1 MFRVGHDKS
10 NEHVHNYLI
19 NIFGR
24 GGLTQLSLVL
34 ILHLTLYYSYFKK
47 FKNHYILILILPP
60 LLNAMTDIAMEG
72 VQFPINFYLMYG
84 YFLSQGINLKK
95 EKLNI

>member
-1 MFRVGHDKS
+1 MPAPPQDLMAVYFLAY
-10 NEHVHNYLI
+10 YL
-19 NIFGR
+19 
-24 GGLTQLSLVL
+24 
-34 ILHLTLYYSYFKK
+34 
-47 FKNHYILILILPP
+47 LILILPP